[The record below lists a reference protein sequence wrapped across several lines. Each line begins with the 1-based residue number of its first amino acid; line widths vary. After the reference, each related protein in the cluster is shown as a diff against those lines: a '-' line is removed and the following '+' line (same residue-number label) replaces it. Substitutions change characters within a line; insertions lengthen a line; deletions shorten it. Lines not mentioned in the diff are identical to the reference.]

1 MDTLTEKVGTA
12 FLAVIVVVLVAA
24 VCCPVYNWLL
34 NVKYQTNSDSI
45 VVIDPWLVTHF
56 SVMLQ
61 VSD

>member
-12 FLAVIVVVLVAA
+12 FLAVIVVVLVAD

-45 VVIDPWLVTHF
+45 VVIDPWLVTH
-56 SVMLQ
+56 VLQ
-61 VSD
+61 CYVTGV